1 MNHTLGKSIKLFLVD
16 GSSHGV
22 LTLEV
27 MNWTGHILM
36 GPRTKITEILQRPEM
51 KKTGIYFLTG
61 PDPDGLERL
70 AVYVGESDNVGH
82 RLLQHNKD
90 EGKVFW
96 ERACVITSKDQN
108 LTKAHVRYLEARFI
122 SIIQTGGA
130 ANLFNHTS
138 PKNDGLPEADVSDM
152 EYFISQVRLVLP
164 VLGLDFLRDKPKI
177 TKNILTHLPLSTIEL
192 SDSVDSESVKQD
204 SIENPTFEIVSPVN
218 NLKASAKQLDGDF
231 VVLAGSESKAAW
243 ASNSKHNYKKLF
255 ETLIAEGKIRIDDG
269 NAKGVFQ
276 EDVAFASPSAAAA
289 CVFARAAN
297 GRKEWFVQGTK
308 TNYHE
313 WQNDQL
319 RLAESD
325 LSLNGLVN

>member
-36 GPRTKITEILQRPEM
+36 GPRTKITEIIQRPEM

-90 EGKVFW
+90 EGKGFW

-108 LTKAHVRYLEARFI
+108 LTKAHIRYLEARFI
-122 SIIQTGGA
+122 SIIQTTGA
-130 ANLFNHTS
+130 ANLFNYTS
-138 PKNDGLPEADVSDM
+138 PKNDGLPEADISDM

-177 TKNILTHLPLSTIEL
+177 TKTVETPLNLPATEL
-192 SDSVDSESVKQD
+192 SVPVNPESIRQE
-204 SIENPTFEIVSPVN
+204 SNENPIFEIVSTVN
-218 NLKASAKQLDGDF
+218 NLKASAKQVDGDF
-231 VVLAGSESKAAW
+231 VVLAGSESKAVW
-243 ASNSKHNYKKLF
+243 GNNSAHNYRKLF
-255 ETLIAEGKIRIDDG
+255 ETLIAEGKIRVDG
-269 NAKGVFQ
+269 GSGKGVFQ

-297 GRKEWFVQGTK
+297 GRKEWLVQGTK
-308 TNYHE
+308 KNYHE

-319 RLAESD
+319 RLAESE
-325 LSLNGLVN
+325 LSLNGLVS

>member
-36 GPRTKITEILQRPEM
+36 GPRTKITEIIQRPEM

-82 RLLQHNKD
+82 RLMQHNKD
-90 EGKVFW
+90 EGKDFW
-96 ERACVITSKDQN
+96 ERACIITSKDQN
-108 LTKAHVRYLEARFI
+108 LTKAHIRYLEARFI
-122 SIIQTGGA
+122 SIIQTTGA
-130 ANLFNHTS
+130 ANLFNNTS
-138 PKNDGLPEADVSDM
+138 PKNDGLPEADISDM

-177 TKNILTHLPLSTIEL
+177 TNTLPTVLPFPSKDFSRSTEL
-192 SDSVDSESVKQD
+192 RQPVQD
-204 SIENPTFEIVSPVN
+204 TIDGPNFEIISSKY
-218 NLKASAKQLDGDF
+218 NLRALAKEVDGDF
-231 VVLAGSESKAAW
+231 IVLAGSETKSAW
-243 ASNSKHNYKKLF
+243 ERTTGHSYRKLF
-255 ETLIAEGKIRIDDG
+255 ETLIVEGKIRIDEV
-269 NAKGVFQ
+269 KTRGVFQ

-297 GRKEWFVQGTK
+297 GRKEWLVRGTRK
-308 TNYHE
+308 NYHE

-319 RLAESD
+319 RLAESE
-325 LSLNGLVN
+325 LSLNDLTS